1 MGLFHW
7 SNRDTMVNGDM
18 KTIGKT
24 NDSPKEALL
33 QGLIFEADRIVEE
46 SVTQKTKHAGYSGK
60 TCNNRNSIGYPLVN

>member
-1 MGLFHW
+1 
-7 SNRDTMVNGDM
+7 MVNGDM
-18 KTIGKT
+18 KTIGKM

-46 SVTQKTKHAGYSGK
+46 SVTQKTKHAGYPGK

>member
-1 MGLFHW
+1 
-7 SNRDTMVNGDM
+7 MVNGDM